1 MAIELNGVA
10 VDQTV
15 NSWQQYFNT
24 QIVPTIQQYE
34 GKIIMIA
41 ALLIGGFI
49 GIKIINHAV
58 AKFFDKVDFDRGVE
72 IFIENTVSVLLWV
85 VFGMV
90 LLANLGV
97 DVTGVIAGLGI
108 AGFVLGFALKDTLSN
123 LASGVFILFNK
134 PFKLHDYINV
144 AGVEGKVTMIGMAAC
159 TLVTPDNKKVMI
171 PNSAVWGLSAIT
183 NFTGHKE
190 RMLEIKVG
198 ISYDSKIDKVFKVVE
213 EILKKDKRILKEP
226 KHLIGIKEFGDS
238 SINLVIRPWTTPE
251 DYWPVYFD
259 TIKKIKEEFD
269 KHKIEIPYP
278 QSVVHI
284 KK

>member
-1 MAIELNGVA
+1 MAIELNGAA

-15 NSWQQYFNT
+15 NSWQNFFNT

-49 GIKIINHAV
+49 AIKIINHAV

-72 IFIENTVSVLLWV
+72 IFIENTISVLLWV
-85 VFGMV
+85 VYGMV

-97 DVTGVIAGLGI
+97 DVTGIIAGLGI
-108 AGFVLGFALKDTLSN
+108 AGFVLGFALKDTLGN
-123 LASGVFILFNK
+123 LASGIFILFNK
-134 PFKLHDYINV
+134 PFRLHDYV
-144 AGVEGKVTMIGMAAC
+144 SAAGIEGKVTMIGMAAC
-159 TLVTPDNKKVMI
+159 VLTTADNKKVMI
-171 PNSAVWGLSAIT
+171 PNSAIWGNPVT
-183 NFTGHKE
+183 NFTGTKE
-190 RMLEIKVG
+190 RMIEIKVG
-198 ISYDSKIDKVFKVVE
+198 ISYDSKIDKVFKVIE
-213 EILKKDKRILKEP
+213 DILKKDKRILKEP
-226 KHLIGIKEFGDS
+226 AHLIGIKEFGDS
-238 SINLVIRPWTTPE
+238 SINLVIRPWAKPE
-251 DYWPVYFD
+251 DYWPIYFD
-259 TIKKIKEEFD
+259 TVKKIKEEFD